1 MNYEEALNYIH
12 SISWKGS
19 VPGLSRISELM
30 HKLGD
35 VQNHLRIVHV
45 AGTNGKGSTCAM
57 LESILRTAGYRTGL
71 YVSPFIERFNERMCV
86 GGEPIPD
93 DTLAEITEYV
103 KGYADQ
109 MEDAPTEFE
118 LITAIAFEYFYRS
131 KCDIVVLETGMGG
144 RLDCTN
150 VIETAEVSVITGIA
164 LDHVAFLGDTFEK
177 IAAEKAGIIKV
188 GVPVI
193 WGGTHNGAGAVIANQ
208 AKKMGASLYMPHY
221 DQLSTHAC
229 SLQEG
234 IRFSYQHRNDLA
246 IKLRGSYQPHNAAI
260 VLETIDCLRTRGWCI
275 PEEAVRAGLASALW
289 RARFE
294 LLSDDPIAVY
304 DGGHNMEGV
313 TAAAES
319 IELYFPNERVVLLTG
334 VMEDKEYRAMAETLA
349 PLTAEV
355 VTVTPD
361 NPRSLS
367 AARYAE
373 VFADLGIPAY
383 AALTI
388 QEGVECAVK
397 LAKEQNRKLVML
409 GSLYMY
415 GDVKKALYHVLK
427 DYN

>member
-1 MNYEEALNYIH
+1 MMTYEEALSYIH

-19 VPGLSRISELM
+19 VPGLSRISALM
-30 HKLGD
+30 HDLGD
-35 VQNHLRIVHV
+35 VQNRLKIVHV

-57 LESILRTAGYRTGL
+57 LESVLRTAGYRTGL

-86 GGEPIPD
+86 AGEPIPD
-93 DTLAEITEYV
+93 ETLAEITEYV

-150 VIETAEVSVITGIA
+150 VINTAEVSVITGIA

-177 IAAEKAGIIKV
+177 IAAEKAGIIKA
-188 GVPVI
+188 GVSVV
-193 WGGTHNGAGAVIANQ
+193 WGGTHDGASAVIAAQ
-208 AKKMGASLYMPHY
+208 AKKLGAPLYMPHY
-221 DQLSTHAC
+221 DQLSTNAC

-234 IRFSYQHRNDLA
+234 IRFTYQNRNDLTV
-246 IKLRGSYQPHNAAI
+246 KLRGSYQPHNAAI
-260 VLETIDCLRTRGWCI
+260 ALETIECLRARGWCI
-275 PEEAVRAGLASALW
+275 PEEAVRAGLANTLW

-294 LLSDDPIAVY
+294 LLSTDPIAVY

-319 IELYFPNERVVLLTG
+319 IRLYFPDEKVILLTG
-334 VMEDKEYRAMAETLA
+334 VMEDKEYREMAGVLA
-349 PLTAEV
+349 PLTAGA

-361 NPRSLS
+361 NPRSLP
-367 AARYAE
+367 APRYAE
-373 VFADLGIPAY
+373 VFNALGVPAASSDTIP
-383 AALTI
+383 
-388 QEGVECAVK
+388 EGVRQAVA
-397 LAKEQNRKLVML
+397 LAKAQGSPLIML

-415 GDVKKALYHVLK
+415 SDVKAELLRITRS
-427 DYN
+427 